1 MHLEHGWGCEEEEE
15 FVRGEE
21 EEKMGKQFGQ
31 IMAAI
36 GLLTILAS
44 SGKKGIF
51 CSLPIQFGHFIELLV
66 D

>member
-1 MHLEHGWGCEEEEE
+1 MREEEEE
-15 FVRGEE
+15 K
-21 EEKMGKQFGQ
+21 KMGEQFRQ

-66 D
+66 TVGSKRKVS

>member
-1 MHLEHGWGCEEEEE
+1 MREEEGEEEEE
-15 FVRGEE
+15 EE
-21 EEKMGKQFGQ
+21 EEKMGKQFRQ